1 MNLKKRILCIIIS
14 IIFVLLI
21 APKSNAA
28 SMVISF
34 SNSSAKVGDTITATV
49 TAKGATGKVNL
60 SVEGNATLSENSINV
75 DGSASTSVKI
85 NGEGDVKVTATAA
98 DMKET
103 SSDKKF
109 TGSTA
114 GKIKVSKNDNKAT
127 NKSNN
132 ANLSNLGI
140 KPNDFKGFKIST
152 TSYNVSV
159 PNDVEN
165 ITIYATA
172 QDKKATITGA
182 GAQKLNVGKNELN
195 VIVTAEDGTTK
206 TYTINVTRE
215 EAKNDKNETTDNTTS
230 NTDATNSTTS
240 ENSENTESTSE
251 SDLKKLSIKGYNLT
265 PTFSPDVYEYKVD
278 VSGDVSSLDIETE
291 GTNHNVSIDIVGNEN
306 LTDGENTITL
316 LVYNEET
323 KQNSTYQIIVNK
335 TSADVN
341 GLNDTLNDAVKKANK
356 IRMIL
361 LGVVGFIII
370 CAIIFVIVRHRLST
384 NDDEKYE
391 YDDDDKE
398 RLNLDEED
406 EFFKRLNNKK
416 KDEIFAIKDDE
427 INIEET
433 NDENKEDKGNDEPFY
448 KESNFTQND
457 TEDIVKPRR
466 KGKHF

>member
-1 MNLKKRILCIIIS
+1 MNLKKRILCVIIS

-172 QDKKATITGA
+172 QDKKATIKGTGT
-182 GAQKLNVGKNELN
+182 QKLKVGKNAIN
-195 VIVTAEDGTTK
+195 VVVTAQDGKTTK
-206 TYTINVTRE
+206 TYTINVTRKD
-215 EAKNDKNETTDNTTS
+215 AQSNVNETASNTTE
-230 NTDATNSTTS
+230 TTLADAKTS
-240 ENSENTESTSE
+240 LDEKTKN
-251 SDLKKLSIKGYNLT
+251 SDLKNLIIKGLSLA
-265 PTFSPDVYEYKVD
+265 PEFSPDIYEYKVD
-278 VSGDVSSLDIETE
+278 VTGDVSKLDIETE
-291 GTNHNVSIDIVGNEN
+291 KANQNVSVDIAGNEN
-306 LTDGENTITL
+306 LKEGENTITL

-335 TSADVN
+335 TSADN
-341 GLNDTLNDAVKKANK
+341 TELIESNNDAIKKANK
-356 IRMIL
+356 IRFIL
-361 LGVVGFIII
+361 IGVGAFIVICIIIFII
-370 CAIIFVIVRHRLST
+370 ARHRP
-384 NDDEKYE
+384 NKANNEMYE
-391 YDDDDKE
+391 YDEDDKE
-398 RLNLDEED
+398 RLNLDD
-406 EFFKRLNNKK
+406 
-416 KDEIFAIKDDE
+416 
-427 INIEET
+427 
-433 NDENKEDKGNDEPFY
+433 EDKLSEY
-448 KESNFTQND
+448 D
-457 TEDIVKPRR
+457 TEDYFRTNKPKR

>member
-215 EAKNDKNETTDNTTS
+215 EGKNGATENTTS
-230 NTDATNSTTS
+230 NNTTNSVVS
-240 ENSENTESTSE
+240 QDNKNSE

-265 PTFSPDVYEYKVD
+265 PSFSPNVYEYKVN
-278 VSGDVSSLDIETE
+278 VTENVSSLDIETE
-291 GTNHNVSIDIVGNEN
+291 KANDNVSIDIAGNEN
-306 LTDGENTITL
+306 FVEGENTITL

>member
-1 MNLKKRILCIIIS
+1 MNLKKRILCVIIS

-215 EAKNDKNETTDNTTS
+215 EGKNGATENTTS
-230 NTDATNSTTS
+230 NNTTNS
-240 ENSENTESTSE
+240 
-251 SDLKKLSIKGYNLT
+251 
-265 PTFSPDVYEYKVD
+265 V
-278 VSGDVSSLDIETE
+278 VSQD
-291 GTNHNVSIDIVGNEN
+291 
-306 LTDGENTITL
+306 
-316 LVYNEET
+316 
-323 KQNSTYQIIVNK
+323 NK
-335 TSADVN
+335 
-341 GLNDTLNDAVKKANK
+341 
-356 IRMIL
+356 
-361 LGVVGFIII
+361 
-370 CAIIFVIVRHRLST
+370 
-384 NDDEKYE
+384 
-391 YDDDDKE
+391 
-398 RLNLDEED
+398 
-406 EFFKRLNNKK
+406 
-416 KDEIFAIKDDE
+416 
-427 INIEET
+427 
-433 NDENKEDKGNDEPFY
+433 
-448 KESNFTQND
+448 
-457 TEDIVKPRR
+457 
-466 KGKHF
+466 